1 MKETSQANENLLKS
15 GRQGGRVKQINPI
28 LGSQEEKSLLI
39 YSRSS
44 TMSSIALY
52 PLKMLMTQEKF
63 PLDEFPTFCP
73 TDIWG
78 WVTLCCGAVLCVVGH
93 LAAALVS
100 NHH

>member
-63 PLDEFPTFCP
+63 PLDEFPTFCT

-78 WVTLCCGAVLCVVGH
+78 WTILRCVGLSLIVQK
-93 LAAALVS
+93 
-100 NHH
+100 